1 MCVVCVG
8 RVCRVWVV
16 CVVLLSAMLTV
27 YAVQNLPPGLRN
39 RFTEFYVDELSN
51 VEDLRTVVHSYIK
64 GCVAQPPV
72 DDIVN
77 LYLAARQQSQI
88 DLTDGANQRP
98 HYSLRTLCRALEYAL
113 LIQPDYGFKRALYEG
128 FSMSFLTQLNTASV
142 PTMLTLIRKY
152 LVMGYA
158 VMRHSRWSASFRPSA
173 TYERHTQ

>member
-1 MCVVCVG
+1 
-8 RVCRVWVV
+8 
-16 CVVLLSAMLTV
+16 MLTV
-27 YAVQNLPPGLRN
+27 FTVQNLPPGLRN

-98 HYSLRTLCRALEYAL
+98 HDSLRTLCRALEYA
-113 LIQPDYGFKRALYEG
+113 
-128 FSMSFLTQLNTASV
+128 S
-142 PTMLTLIRKY
+142 
-152 LVMGYA
+152 
-158 VMRHSRWSASFRPSA
+158 
-173 TYERHTQ
+173 